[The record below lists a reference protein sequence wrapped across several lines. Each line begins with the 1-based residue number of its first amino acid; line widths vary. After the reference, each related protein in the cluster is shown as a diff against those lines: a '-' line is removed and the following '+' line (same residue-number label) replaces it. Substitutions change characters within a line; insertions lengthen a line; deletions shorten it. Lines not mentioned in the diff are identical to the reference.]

1 MSLPT
6 SRHSYLDCLSY
17 FDQALEDPKGIRLRQ
32 DSIDAATHLRMR
44 LHQLRKLLREDSK
57 SVYESGDPQYGV
69 TAYDNVVCRI
79 RTVDQVVYLYL
90 EQILIST
97 EIEPLSEID
106 DLIAIA
112 PPEPQRLLEDLNATD
127 RNSESNNGNPS
138 EPLATSLGA
147 GDRDGATDGSEERTG
162 SSPVRSPQSIRRI

>member
-6 SRHSYLDCLSY
+6 SRHAYLDCLTY
-17 FDQALEDPKGIRLRQ
+17 FDSALDDPKGIRLRQ

-57 SVYESGDPQYGV
+57 SVYEDGHPQHGV

-79 RTVDQVVYLYL
+79 RTVDNVVYLYL

-97 EIEPLSEID
+97 EIEPLSELE
-106 DLIAIA
+106 DLIALA
-112 PPEPQRLLEDLNATD
+112 PPEPMKLLEDLNAVD
-127 RNSESNNGNPS
+127 RNPESHNGNPS
-138 EPLATSLGA
+138 LPLATSLGA
-147 GDRDGATDGSEERTG
+147 GDRDDGSNG
-162 SSPVRSPQSIRRI
+162 SEAGTSEPTVRSPQGIRRV